1 MTDINKIIKKG
12 VTTLLIIMVVIEVVG
27 YMIFQLLFKDYY
39 FDLFPMVIVFYSI
52 LGSISISIIANS
64 ILKAKS
70 IIGVNIYLTTQVIK
84 IAILIFGALLYA
96 LFIKVNIVSFFIVY
110 AIVFLVYTIFET
122 RFSIKT
128 NNIQN
133 ESSKNQQQIL

>member
-12 VTTLLIIMVVIEVVG
+12 VTTLLIIMVVIEVLG